1 MCLGNVLF
9 QERQFA
15 QIEFLS
21 FFLQHTDF
29 VFLLYSRQNMITIIT
44 TPVITVVILNS
55 RIRHW
60 GYHNLWV
67 KANFYCR
74 TDHECN
80 THCCWKPVGPPKIL
94 LLSVF
99 HLMFTQAMCISMC
112 TTSCELFQQTSL
124 ETSAVGNVRPFPW
137 QNYTQVHLHLL

>member
-1 MCLGNVLF
+1 MEMCLGNVLF

-55 RIRHW
+55 DTEGITICESRQISTAEQTMNATLTVAE
-60 GYHNLWV
+60 NLWGLQ
-67 KANFYCR
+67 KY
-74 TDHECN
+74 
-80 THCCWKPVGPPKIL
+80 
-94 LLSVF
+94 
-99 HLMFTQAMCISMC
+99 
-112 TTSCELFQQTSL
+112 
-124 ETSAVGNVRPFPW
+124 
-137 QNYTQVHLHLL
+137 YY